1 MTEYE
6 ILDLVASD
14 SAQMASQFNIYLTVL
29 SAYLLIAYF
38 AGNKLTKVQTG
49 ILTMLF
55 IWACGAQILG
65 MNLTLQHVLQLF
77 ERKAEIVPLS
87 SYEMTYAGH
96 THLWMAAMGVALL
109 AGLFFMWNTR
119 RQKAD

>member
-29 SAYLLIAYF
+29 SAYLLVAYF
-38 AGNKLTKVQTG
+38 AGNKLTTVQAG
-49 ILTMLF
+49 ILTVLF
-55 IWACGAQILG
+55 LWACGAQILG
-65 MNLTLQHVLQLF
+65 MRLTLQHVLQLF
-77 ERKAEIVPLS
+77 ERKAEIGPLS

-96 THLWMAAMGVALL
+96 THIWIAAMVVAVL

-119 RQKAD
+119 HQKVK